1 MAFIEFNNLSKIYDG
16 EVTGITD
23 FNLEIE
29 KGEFIILLGPSGC
42 GKSTLLRLVAGLE
55 KPTTGTIVID
65 NATMNNIEP
74 KNRDVAM
81 VFQEY
86 ALYPHL
92 TVRDNLA
99 FPLKMKKVRREK
111 IERAVK
117 DTAALVDLSGLL
129 DRKPKQLSGG
139 QRQRVALGRA
149 LIRQPKVFLFDEPL
163 SNLDF
168 NLRVNLRREI
178 TELHK
183 KTGITTVYVTHDQQ
197 EALALGDRIGILN
210 EGKMIQCDEPEILFS
225 RPKNLF
231 VATFIGN
238 PRINI
243 IEGRLERNE
252 GLLISDEVNG
262 IFISGL
268 TEQLADKPCLVGI
281 RAHQIEITNIP
292 SQSADEVII
301 IEAVV
306 KRTENQG
313 DYYLVDC
320 QWNERIIV
328 VKTSVKNTPSIGQ
341 PCKLSFK
348 VSDLLIFDS
357 DTGKR
362 IFPQLICDDLWI

>member
-1 MAFIEFNNLSKIYDG
+1 MAFIEFKDLSKRYDG
-16 EVTGITD
+16 DVIGITD

-55 KPTTGTIVID
+55 QPTTGRIVID
-65 NATMNNIEP
+65 NATMNNMEP

-99 FPLKMKKVRREK
+99 FPLKMKKVRKDR
-111 IERAVK
+111 IEEAVAE
-117 DTAALVDLSGLL
+117 TASLVDLTDLL
-129 DRKPKQLSGG
+129 QRKPKQLSGG

-183 KTGITTVYVTHDQQ
+183 KTGITTIYVTHDQQ

-210 EGKMIQCDEPEILFS
+210 KGRLIQCDIPEKLFS

-243 IEGRLERNE
+243 INGRIERDKRLFLSEGVDGISIRGLEERY
-252 GLLISDEVNG
+252 
-262 IFISGL
+262 
-268 TEQLADKPCLVGI
+268 ADKPCLVGI
-281 RAHQIEITNIP
+281 RAHQMEIG
-292 SQSADEVII
+292 EVAKEQNGDII
-301 IEAVV
+301 VITAVV
-306 KRTENQG
+306 QRVENQG
-313 DYYLVDC
+313 DYYLIDC
-320 QWNERIIV
+320 LWNEQIIV
-328 VKTSVKNTPSIGQ
+328 VKTSNKDTSSIGRS
-341 PCKLSFK
+341 CKLSFK
-348 VSDLLIFDS
+348 VSDLLIFDPE
-357 DTGKR
+357 TGGR
-362 IFPQLICDDLWI
+362 IFP